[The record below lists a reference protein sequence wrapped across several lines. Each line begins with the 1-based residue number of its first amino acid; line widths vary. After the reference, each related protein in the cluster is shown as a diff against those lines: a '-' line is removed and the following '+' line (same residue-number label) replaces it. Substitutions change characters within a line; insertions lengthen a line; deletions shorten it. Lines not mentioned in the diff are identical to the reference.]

1 MELSSKKLRKAKIL
15 IEKLAILFNISEE
28 QMLDAMTEG
37 IEHSEYISDEN
48 WDSVQD
54 EFQF

>member
-1 MELSSKKLRKAKIL
+1 MELSSKKLRKVKIL